1 MFFQFVLFIL
11 FFSSQK
17 LILQLQVLS
26 NDLDFKINRIMVIEE
41 EVRIKERKILDR
53 EEEILQTETKVLKLV
68 KKLAR
73 ASDLRMIDGITNANK
88 EESIPAVVIS
98 SSDLATDSE

>member
-1 MFFQFVLFIL
+1 M
-11 FFSSQK
+11 
-17 LILQLQVLS
+17 
-26 NDLDFKINRIMVIEE
+26 DFKINRIMVIEE

-88 EESIPAVVIS
+88 ESIPAVVIS